1 MPLGVHVAE
10 RAGVVGVLF
19 LLLLRAR
26 PPREAKFRLRR
37 VVVVV
42 RGAAWSVVCGS
53 VVVVVA
59 CSAPLG
65 F

>member
-26 PPREAKFRLRR
+26 PPRPPSQHAAGLNLGNWGTGDWGLGIGI
-37 VVVVV
+37 VVE
-42 RGAAWSVVCGS
+42 
-53 VVVVVA
+53 
-59 CSAPLG
+59 
-65 F
+65 